1 MITIFDTRY
10 TFYEIEGL
18 DSHLLVGY
26 NLLKKIGALID
37 TAKGVIKYN
46 GKEEKLKYDSE
57 DILNQLSLTEEN
69 IILPV
74 MEFI

>member
-18 DSHLLVGY
+18 DSDLLIGY
-26 NLLKKIGALID
+26 NLLKKIGAVID

-46 GKEEKLKYDSE
+46 GIEEKLNYDNGNN
-57 DILNQLSLTEEN
+57 LN
-69 IILPV
+69 
-74 MEFI
+74 

>member
-18 DSHLLVGY
+18 DSDLLIGY
-26 NLLKKIGALID
+26 NLLKKIGAVID

-46 GKEEKLKYDSE
+46 GIEEKFNYDNGNN
-57 DILNQLSLTEEN
+57 LN
-69 IILPV
+69 
-74 MEFI
+74 